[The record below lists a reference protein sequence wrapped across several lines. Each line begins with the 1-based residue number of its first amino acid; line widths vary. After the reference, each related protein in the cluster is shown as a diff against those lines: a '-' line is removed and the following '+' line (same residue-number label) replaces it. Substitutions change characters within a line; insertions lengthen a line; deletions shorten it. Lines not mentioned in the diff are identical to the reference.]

1 MNEIKY
7 KANIMVV
14 DDTPANLHLLE
25 DMLGKQGYDVRPL
38 PRGALALRAAANDPP
53 DLILLDI
60 MMPDMNGYQVCE
72 KLKQDEKLKEIP
84 VIFISARSE
93 TLNKVKAFSV
103 GGIDYVSKPFQFEE
117 VLARVET
124 HLKLRRYH
132 VELELRNKR
141 LNQTLAD
148 LKDAQSQL
156 VQSEKMVSLGMLT
169 AGIAH
174 EINNPVNYINAS
186 AKALKMKLRSV
197 LELLEHI
204 ELIDPQDAG
213 QGMERILAFKAAIN
227 TTALRSAINEL
238 TTNISSGAERTA
250 EIIRGLRTFSR
261 LDEEDLKTADI
272 HENIDSTLILLHN
285 QYKNSIIILKEYGD
299 IPCIECYPGKL
310 NQMFMNILKNAID
323 AIKEKRIK
331 TDNESIRIK
340 TSVTGHAKDRFVSIE
355 ITDTGPGMTEK
366 VRARLFEPF
375 FTTKAVGKGT
385 GLGLSIT
392 KRIIHDHNGSVEIE
406 SKPDQGASFKIL
418 IPLNPLT
425 TGNKEVPC

>member
-1 MNEIKY
+1 MMSEIKY

-14 DDTPANLHLLE
+14 DDTPMNLHLLE

-84 VIFISARSE
+84 VIFISAHTES
-93 TLNKVKAFSV
+93 LDKVKAFRV

-132 VELELRNKR
+132 VELELRNER
-141 LNQTLAD
+141 LNQTLDD

-204 ELIDPQDAG
+204 ELTDSQDAG

-285 QYKNSIIILKEYGD
+285 QYKNSITIQKEYGD

-340 TSVTGHAKDRFVSIE
+340 TSVTGHAKDRLVSIE
-355 ITDTGPGMTEK
+355 ITDTGPGITEK

-392 KRIIHDHNGSVEIE
+392 KRIIHDHNGSVEVE
-406 SKPDQGASFKIL
+406 SKPDQGAAFKIL

-425 TGNKEVPC
+425 TD